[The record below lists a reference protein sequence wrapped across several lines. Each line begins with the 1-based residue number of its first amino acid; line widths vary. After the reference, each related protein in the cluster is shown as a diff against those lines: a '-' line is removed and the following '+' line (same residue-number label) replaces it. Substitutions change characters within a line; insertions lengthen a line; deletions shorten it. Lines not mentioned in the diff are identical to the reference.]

1 MIVSR
6 HVRRLSCALAALSL
20 SVPPALH
27 AAAAP
32 EWKPDKR
39 IEMVVPSAPGGGND
53 RLLRIIQKTMQEL
66 KLADVPMTIVNK
78 PGAGQVVGV
87 TYINSLPPDGHHI
100 GIVSVSFMTNYITGR
115 TPIGHT
121 DIVPIAHLFGEYVGF
136 AAKPDSKIKSGKELL
151 AMLKADPGAISV
163 SMSGGGAGNHNHL
176 ALATVT
182 SAVAGDIRKLKT
194 VSYPSGR
201 DATMAALGGH
211 VDLVVAP
218 AATLLPQVQ
227 SGQLR
232 MIAITAPKRLDG
244 HFAQVPTWTELGAKA
259 VVSNWRVIVA
269 PKGTGPQ
276 PVAYWENV
284 VARVIETDD
293 WKKMLDE
300 DELTGH
306 FMGSAETRK
315 YLASQYEELRGLLA
329 TLGLAK

>member
-6 HVRRLSCALAALSL
+6 RIGRLSCALLASL
-20 SVPPALH
+20 LPVVSH
-27 AAAAP
+27 AAAAA
-32 EWKPDKR
+32 EWKPEKR

-53 RLLRIIQKTMQEL
+53 RLLRIIQKTMQER

-87 TYINSLPPDGHHI
+87 AYINQQPPDGHHI

-115 TPIGHT
+115 SPIGHAELT
-121 DIVPIAHLFGEYVGF
+121 PIAHLFGEYVGF
-136 AAKPDSKIKSGKELL
+136 AVKTDSKIKTGKDLL
-151 AMLKADPGAISV
+151 AMLEADPGSISA

-182 SAVAGDIRKLKT
+182 TAVGGDIRKLKT

-201 DATMAALGGH
+201 DATMAVLGGH
-211 VDLVVAP
+211 VDLGVAP

-232 MIAITAPKRLDG
+232 MIAITAPKRLDAP
-244 HFAQVPTWTELGAKA
+244 FAQVPTWSELGAKA

-269 PKGTGPQ
+269 PRGTGAQ
-276 PVAYWENV
+276 PVAYWEDV
-284 VARVIETDD
+284 VARVVETED
-293 WKKMLDE
+293 WKKMLD
-300 DELTGH
+300 DDALTSH
-306 FMGSAETRK
+306 FMRSAETRS
-315 YLASQYEELRGLLA
+315 YLNAQYQELRALLIA
-329 TLGLAK
+329 LGLAK